1 MAAQKVLMAAFL
13 AVGAAACQP
22 MDQTVS
28 PAPAYRPAP
37 FEAPSFHAPAT
48 ATYQPPTLA
57 PSSYTAPAP
66 TPPQPVVIRYMPPPS
81 YSTSLI
87 NPTPTSSSSS
97 LLGPQQPGWKP
108 GGGF

>member
-1 MAAQKVLMAAFL
+1 
-13 AVGAAACQP
+13 
-22 MDQTVS
+22 
-28 PAPAYRPAP
+28 
-37 FEAPSFHAPAT
+37 
-48 ATYQPPTLA
+48 
-57 PSSYTAPAP
+57 
-66 TPPQPVVIRYMPPPS
+66 VIRYMPPPS